1 MMQYL
6 KYEVQNEIGLL
17 TINRPEALNA
27 LNSQVITELSNQIQE
42 LSTSSLR
49 CLIITGAGPKA
60 FVAGADIAEMKD
72 LTAQQAQE
80 FSEAGNQVM
89 KQIESLPMPVIAA
102 VNGYALGGGC
112 ELALSCDIRICGENA
127 IFGLPEVGL
136 GILPGYG
143 GVQRLVRTVGL
154 ARGKEIAFTTR
165 NVKAE
170 EALTIGL
177 VNQVVPA
184 DDLMD
189 TVMKIAGKIAA
200 NAPFGVKAVKEVAN
214 GSIGLSIE
222 NSHCLE
228 SELFGKC
235 FLTEDQ
241 EEGMSAFLEKRK
253 HAPYSGKNKM

>member
-1 MMQYL
+1 MHYL
-6 KYEVQNEIGLL
+6 KFEAQNDIGLL

-27 LNSQVITELSNQIQE
+27 LNSQVITELSTQLQE
-42 LSTSSLR
+42 IAASSLR
-49 CLIITGAGPKA
+49 CLIITGAGSKA

-72 LTAQQAQE
+72 LSVQEAQT

-112 ELALSCDIRICGENA
+112 ELALSCDLRICGENA
-127 IFGLPEVGL
+127 VFGLPEVGL

-154 ARGKEIAFTTR
+154 ASAKEMAFTAR
-165 NVKAE
+165 NIKAE

-177 VNQVVPA
+177 ANQVVPA
-184 DDLMD
+184 EELMD
-189 TVMKIAGKIAA
+189 KAMKIAERIAV
-200 NAPFGVKAVKEVAN
+200 NAPFGVRAVKEVAQA
-214 GSIGLSIE
+214 SVGLTVE
-222 NSHCLE
+222 KTFCLE

-235 FLTEDQ
+235 FSTEDQ
-241 EEGMSAFLEKRK
+241 AEGMRAFLEKRK
-253 HAPYSGKNKM
+253 HAPYSGQRKVQ